1 MAKPCLTEFA
11 AQRRH
16 LLESSLVALLAE
28 KSFQEISVKDICC
41 QADIPRR
48 TFYHYDGLISV
59 CHIRCPDGHGQ
70 YAPEF

>member
-16 LLESSLVALLAE
+16 LLAE